1 LIQHYGSFGWKL
13 GRIGAVALRAASRYY
28 QAMANTSSHEKRILK
43 LARAICETGNRNG
56 WFYIAC
62 ELQTQGEPL
71 AKNILEREP
80 YRSEF
85 DNRCAAVRQR
95 MWGAKSS

>member
-1 LIQHYGSFGWKL
+1 M
-13 GRIGAVALRAASRYY
+13 ALRVTSRYH

-43 LARAICETGNRNG
+43 LAWAIAETGKHNG

-80 YRSEF
+80 YRSEL
-85 DNRCAAVRQR
+85 DNRCAAIRQR
-95 MWGAKSS
+95 MWGAKNS